1 VGASPEPD
9 VLMKYVECDDSNNQ
23 QDFFHYASSFF
34 NYGGQKVARPF
45 GECQV
50 LATKSQRLNLN
61 SSLSNLC
68 VSVPLWLIIAQEKFT
83 TEEQRHRGCHK
94 KAQRAQM
101 GCGDACAHC
110 GCGGERLT
118 LVVPVVDAV
127 FPWKRISTC
136 RDAEKEFAS
145 DVVAWDYSV
154 LRVKCSKF
162 PVQES
167 APIT

>member
-1 VGASPEPD
+1 
-9 VLMKYVECDDSNNQ
+9 
-23 QDFFHYASSFF
+23 
-34 NYGGQKVARPF
+34 
-45 GECQV
+45 
-50 LATKSQRLNLN
+50 
-61 SSLSNLC
+61 
-68 VSVPLWLIIAQEKFT
+68 
-83 TEEQRHRGCHK
+83 
-94 KAQRAQM
+94 M
-101 GCGDACAHC
+101 GCGDTCAHC

-118 LVVPVVDAV
+118 LGVLVVDAV